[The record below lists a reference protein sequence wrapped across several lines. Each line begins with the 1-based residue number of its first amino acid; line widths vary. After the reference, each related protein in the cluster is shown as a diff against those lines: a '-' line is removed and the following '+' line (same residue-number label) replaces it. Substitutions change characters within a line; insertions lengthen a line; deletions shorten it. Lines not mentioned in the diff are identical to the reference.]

1 MGGRV
6 VLVRARKL
14 RPGMRLRWAPAAWH
28 TQTRVDTIE
37 EVRGGWVRVVS
48 TQADDGW
55 YWLWALLDRMRD
67 GDLEVVR

>member
-14 RPGMRLRWAPAAWH
+14 RPGMRLKWSHAEHAE
-28 TQTRVDTIE
+28 TILEVD
-37 EVRGGWVRVVS
+37 GGWVRVDGAGLLGWS
-48 TQADDGW
+48 GW
-55 YWLWALLDRMRD
+55 YSLWALLDRMRD